1 MRLLVTGA
9 SSFVGAHVCLL
20 ARDQGH
26 QVYGVHW
33 NTAMTLPG
41 IRGARI
47 DLSQDSAAQQLA
59 AVPQPDAVL
68 HLACKVMG
76 TGDGSK
82 RTAAMDLDR
91 KMMDRVLEMG
101 LPTLYASSTCVHW
114 DGDSGYAKQR
124 REDEARLAASGL
136 PHAILRPS
144 APFGGRLIGHTPGHP
159 ESFHTLADLVKKS
172 PVIPMIGRGTAL
184 RQPIHVDDFGGAMLA
199 LLDQAELPNTAF
211 DAGGA
216 QALPFKDIV
225 RRIGHHLNTH
235 RLRVPLPLRLLT
247 LVARL
252 RPDMDAD
259 LLSTADQDDLA
270 DPKALEEATG
280 LTMRGFDA
288 AVLFE
293 ERR

>member
-33 NTAMTLPG
+33 STAMTLPG
-41 IRGARI
+41 IRAARI
-47 DLSQDSAAQQLA
+47 DLSQESAAKDLA
-59 AVPQPDAVL
+59 ALPQPDAVL

-82 RTAAMDLDR
+82 RTPAMELDR

-101 LPTLYASSTCVHW
+101 LPTIYASSTCVHW
-114 DGDSGYAKQR
+114 DGTSGYAEQR
-124 REDEARLAASGL
+124 REDEDRLASSGL
-136 PHAILRPS
+136 PWATLRPS
-144 APFGGRLIGHTPGHP
+144 APFGARLVGHTPGHA
-159 ESFHTLADLVKKS
+159 ESFHTLADMVAKS
-172 PVIPMIGRGTAL
+172 PVVPMVGRGTAM

-199 LLDQAELPNTAF
+199 LLEQGPLPDQAF

-216 QALPFKDIV
+216 EALPFKEIV
-225 RRIGHHLNTH
+225 RRIGHHLDTH
-235 RLRVPLPLRLLT
+235 RLRVPVPLRLLT
-247 LVARL
+247 LAARL

-270 DPKALEEATG
+270 DPAALEAATG
-280 LTMRGFDA
+280 LSMRGFDP

-293 ERR
+293 QRK